1 MARGNNPMMMVLLV
15 VICSVISAM
24 TGAAGWF
31 IKNQAKEGDECEG
44 DDEFGNFLI
53 DSEGKCSLTSC
64 IDGYNLIDDVC
75 VQKPPPPSTAPA
87 PSPAP
92 APSQENVTMGA
103 SGRAYTIRE
112 YSTNPEDD
120 GGGDMRY
127 LVSHNITCD
136 NDAINSFAL
145 QRKANDSGEL
155 ARINY
160 KVGCLEGVNSGTTD
174 MKTTG
179 PTKHGE
185 GNYMYLDRQN
195 VDCETRPISEFKLE
209 RHSENK
215 VKYAYKCST
224 LDHTGECRDVQTP
237 MTDETGG
244 NTYNLDRHDVK
255 CEPGEAITSFRLI
268 RNTPE
273 DREMNGDRVAYS
285 YKCCKMP

>member
-1 MARGNNPMMMVLLV
+1 MMMVLLV

-44 DDEFGNFLI
+44 DDEFGKFLI

-75 VQKPPPPSTAPA
+75 VQKPPPPGP
-87 PSPAP
+87 PPPPPPP

-120 GGGDMRY
+120 GAGDMRY
-127 LVSHNITCD
+127 LVRHDITCD
-136 NDAINSFAL
+136 NDAINSFML
-145 QRKANDSGEL
+145 QRKADDSGEL

-174 MKTTG
+174 MKKTAAT
-179 PTKHGE
+179 PHGQ
-185 GNYMYLDRQN
+185 GNYLFLGRQI

-209 RHSENK
+209 RQGGNK
-215 VKYAYKCST
+215 VRYAYKCST
-224 LDHTGECRDVQTP
+224 LDHTGECRDVQTE

-255 CEPGEAITSFRLI
+255 CEPGEAMTSFKLI
-268 RNTPE
+268 RNALE
-273 DREMNGDRVAYS
+273 DRVMYGEKVAYS

>member
-1 MARGNNPMMMVLLV
+1 MARRSNPMAMVLLV
-15 VICSVISAM
+15 VICFVILAM

-87 PSPAP
+87 PAPSP

-127 LVSHNITCD
+127 LVRHDITCD

-145 QRKANDSGEL
+145 QRKADDSGEL

-174 MKTTG
+174 MKKTG
-179 PTKHGE
+179 GTPHGE
-185 GNYMYLDRQN
+185 GNYLFLGRQN

-209 RHSENK
+209 RQEGNN
-215 VKYAYKCST
+215 VRYAYKCST
-224 LDHTGECRDVQTP
+224 LDHTGECRDVQTE

-255 CEPGEAITSFRLI
+255 CEPGEAMTSFKLI
-268 RNTPE
+268 RNALE
-273 DREMNGDRVAYS
+273 DRVMYGDRVAYS

>member
-1 MARGNNPMMMVLLV
+1 MARRSNPMAMVLLV
-15 VICSVISAM
+15 VICFVILAM

-75 VQKPPPPSTAPA
+75 IQKPPPPGP
-87 PSPAP
+87 PPPPPP

-120 GGGDMRY
+120 GAGDMRY
-127 LVSHNITCD
+127 LVRHDITCD
-136 NDAINSFAL
+136 NDAINSFML
-145 QRKANDSGEL
+145 QRKADDSGEL

-174 MKTTG
+174 MKRTG
-179 PTKHGE
+179 PTDDGQ
-185 GNYMYLDRQN
+185 GNYIFLDRQN

-209 RHSENK
+209 RQEGNN
-215 VKYAYKCST
+215 VRYAYKCST
-224 LDHTGECRDVQTP
+224 LDHTGECRDVQTE

-255 CEPGEAITSFRLI
+255 CEPGEAMTSFKLI
-268 RNTPE
+268 RNALE
-273 DREMNGDRVAYS
+273 DRVMYGEKVAYS

>member
-1 MARGNNPMMMVLLV
+1 
-15 VICSVISAM
+15 
-24 TGAAGWF
+24 
-31 IKNQAKEGDECEG
+31 
-44 DDEFGNFLI
+44 
-53 DSEGKCSLTSC
+53 
-64 IDGYNLIDDVC
+64 
-75 VQKPPPPSTAPA
+75 
-87 PSPAP
+87 
-92 APSQENVTMGA
+92 
-103 SGRAYTIRE
+103 
-112 YSTNPEDD
+112 
-120 GGGDMRY
+120 MRY
-127 LVSHNITCD
+127 LVRHDITCD

-255 CEPGEAITSFRLI
+255 CEPGEAMTSFKLI
-268 RNTPE
+268 RNALE
-273 DREMNGDRVAYS
+273 DRVMYGEKVAYS

>member
-1 MARGNNPMMMVLLV
+1 MARRSNPMAMVLLV
-15 VICSVISAM
+15 VICFVILAM

-75 VQKPPPPSTAPA
+75 IQKPPPPGP
-87 PSPAP
+87 PPPPPP

-120 GGGDMRY
+120 GAGDMRY
-127 LVSHNITCD
+127 LVRHDITCD
-136 NDAINSFAL
+136 NDAINSFML
-145 QRKANDSGEL
+145 QRKADDSGEL

-174 MKTTG
+174 MKKTAET
-179 PTKHGE
+179 PHGL
-185 GNYMYLDRQN
+185 GNYLFLDRQN
-195 VDCETRPISEFKLE
+195 VDCETRPISEFKLA
-209 RHSENK
+209 RDGENK
-215 VKYAYKCST
+215 VMYQYKCST
-224 LDHTGECRDVQTP
+224 LDHTGECRDVQTE

-255 CEPGEAITSFRLI
+255 CEPGEAMTSFKLI
-268 RNTPE
+268 RNALE
-273 DREMNGDRVAYS
+273 DRVMYGEKVAYS

>member
-1 MARGNNPMMMVLLV
+1 MAMVLLV
-15 VICSVISAM
+15 VICFVILAM

-75 VQKPPPPSTAPA
+75 IQKPPPPGP
-87 PSPAP
+87 PPPPPP

-120 GGGDMRY
+120 GAGDMRY
-127 LVSHNITCD
+127 LVRHDITCD
-136 NDAINSFAL
+136 NDAINSFML
-145 QRKANDSGEL
+145 QRKADDSGEL

-174 MKTTG
+174 MKRTG
-179 PTKHGE
+179 PTDDGQ
-185 GNYMYLDRQN
+185 GNYIFLDRQN

-209 RHSENK
+209 RQEGNN
-215 VKYAYKCST
+215 VRYAYKCST
-224 LDHTGECRDVQTP
+224 LDHTGECRDVQTE

-255 CEPGEAITSFRLI
+255 CEPGEAMTSFKLI
-268 RNTPE
+268 RNALE
-273 DREMNGDRVAYS
+273 DRVMYGEKVAYS

>member
-1 MARGNNPMMMVLLV
+1 MAMVLLV
-15 VICSVISAM
+15 IICFVISAM
-24 TGAAGWF
+24 TGAVGWF

-44 DDEFGNFLI
+44 DDEFGKFLI

-64 IDGYNLIDDVC
+64 IDGYDLIDDVC

-87 PSPAP
+87 PAP

-112 YSTNPEDD
+112 YSTNPEND

-127 LVSHNITCD
+127 LVSQNITCG
-136 NDAINSFAL
+136 NDAINSFGL

-174 MKTTG
+174 MKKTVATS
-179 PTKHGE
+179 HGE
-185 GNYMYLDRQN
+185 GNYLFLSRQN

-209 RHSENK
+209 RHGENE

-224 LDHTGECRDVQTP
+224 LDHTGECRDVQTE

-255 CEPGEAITSFRLI
+255 CDPGEAMTSFKLI
-268 RNTPE
+268 RNPLE
-273 DREMNGDRVAYS
+273 DRVMYGEKVAVS